1 MADPPRSGGRR
12 EDDMTRTLE
21 VLVVDDEPTVGKR
34 LAPALAKIGCAVE
47 TFVNPTE
54 ALYRI
59 DEKEFDIIIT
69 DVVMKEATGVQVLEH
84 AIKRSPRTKVIL
96 ITGYAMMSLA
106 REAMTKGAFDFV
118 AKPFHLDEIRGI
130 VARAAEALGQEIAIP
145 ESSGVVNP

>member
-1 MADPPRSGGRR
+1 MAGPPSSGGDR
-12 EDDMTRTLE
+12 EDEMTRTLQ
-21 VLVVDDEPTVGKR
+21 VLVLDDEPTVGKR

-84 AIKRSPRTKVIL
+84 ATKRSSRTKVIL

-118 AKPFHLDEIRGI
+118 AKPFHLDEIRRI
-130 VARAAEALGQEIAIP
+130 VARAAEALDLETTLS
-145 ESSGVVNP
+145 ESSGVAST

>member
-1 MADPPRSGGRR
+1 
-12 EDDMTRTLE
+12 MTQTLE
-21 VLVVDDEPTVGKR
+21 VMILDDEPTVVKR
-34 LAPALAKIGCAVE
+34 LARALTKIGCAVE

-59 DEKEFDIIIT
+59 EEKTFDIIIT

-84 AIKRSPRTKVIL
+84 AIKKSPRTKVIL

-118 AKPFHLDEIRGI
+118 SKPFHLDEIRRI
-130 VARAAEALGQEIAIP
+130 VARAAEALGLDSALHEGT
-145 ESSGVVNP
+145 GVGGS

>member
-1 MADPPRSGGRR
+1 
-12 EDDMTRTLE
+12 MTRTLE